1 MILKTLKVV
10 YPYHFK
16 ELTTDE
22 QVLMIRLW
30 ESMFKDEPYADVM
43 RAVQKWSAEH
53 KYMPSIAELKE
64 SLPKRVQIEQE
75 DVWHKRFG
83 YGSEPIYY
91 DDDFSERVIWADVP
105 KDIRDRMQYHCNP
118 KDYESYNATAQKVID
133 LTGNTSVKFYTD
145 EDTEFLKGKLTTW
158 KNELVKGAST

>member
-1 MILKTLKVV
+1 VV

-53 KYMPSIAELKE
+53 KYMPSIAEL
-64 SLPKRVQIEQE
+64 
-75 DVWHKRFG
+75 
-83 YGSEPIYY
+83 
-91 DDDFSERVIWADVP
+91 
-105 KDIRDRMQYHCNP
+105 
-118 KDYESYNATAQKVID
+118 
-133 LTGNTSVKFYTD
+133 
-145 EDTEFLKGKLTTW
+145 GKP
-158 KNELVKGAST
+158 S

>member
-83 YGSEPIYY
+83 YGSEPIYF
-91 DDDFSERVIWADVP
+91 DDAFSESVIWADIP
-105 KDIRDRMQYHCNP
+105 RDIFDRLQYHCNP
-118 KDYESYNATAQKVID
+118 KDYAEYNERAKYVHEKW
-133 LTGNTSVKFYTD
+133 GNPVKIYTD

-158 KNELVKGAST
+158 KNELVKGASA